1 MTNEEATVTEMV
13 IKADSFLPRG
23 KLRMPD
29 GEVRNLLDTDFRME
43 YDGEIRQGL
52 AWLEADKSGLR
63 NCPVCHGVCPEGAFI
78 LITDIHILYPCWV
91 CNQLVEKKTKATET
105 KIKEKWI

>member
-1 MTNEEATVTEMV
+1 MMVEEEVTKMV
-13 IKADSFLPRG
+13 IRADSFLPRG

-29 GEVRNLLDTDFRME
+29 GEIRNLLDTDFSME

-52 AWLEADKSGLR
+52 AWVDAKQHGLDA
-63 NCPVCHGVCPEGAFI
+63 CPMCDAECPEGAFI

-91 CNQLVEKKTKATET
+91 CNKLVEKKTKVTET
-105 KIKEKWI
+105 KMKEEWQ